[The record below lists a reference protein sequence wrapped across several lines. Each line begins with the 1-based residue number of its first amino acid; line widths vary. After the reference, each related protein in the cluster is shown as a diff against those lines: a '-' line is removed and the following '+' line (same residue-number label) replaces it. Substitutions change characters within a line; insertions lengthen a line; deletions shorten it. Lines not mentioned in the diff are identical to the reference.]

1 MSSTLIISVS
11 GLRGITGSGLTS
23 QVIDDYTAAYAAWLD
38 ASLDDGAERA
48 AVLVS
53 RDGRAGGAEI
63 AKQVADGLSRAGFD
77 VLLGG
82 VVATPTVG
90 VLIRHLQLSGAI
102 QITASHNPA
111 EYNGMKLYTS
121 RGRILNQQQGEQVL
135 RGYELKN
142 CVVGVKC
149 GSTSELDDTSS
160 EHIRLLMASVDADS
174 IRSKGIKVLL
184 DCNHGAGSPL
194 GRQLLSDL
202 GCDVT
207 VLGAEP
213 NGAFAHGAEPTREN
227 LLHVGRNVID
237 GGFDIGFCQ
246 DPDAD
251 RLAVLDEQ
259 GNYIGEELT
268 MALCL
273 KSALPSLSGPV
284 VVNCATSGINRLI
297 AEQFGVACYES
308 AVGEANVVE
317 QMDAVNAVFGGEG
330 NGGPIDPSVGYI
342 RDSFVGMVRILDLM
356 TREAAS
362 VSQIVSKLPVLAI
375 EKTKIP
381 VEPSRVAL
389 LLDLLSARFSDEEQ
403 SRQDGLKITWPNGEW
418 LLVRGSNTEPIVR
431 AIAEGPS
438 SERSLEL
445 CGIAAQCAAQL
456 D

>member
-11 GLRGITGSGLTS
+11 GLRGITGSGLTP

-38 ASLDDGAERA
+38 ASLAEGTGRA
-48 AVLVS
+48 TLLVS
-53 RDGRAGGAEI
+53 RDGRAGGKEI
-63 AKQVADGLSRAGFD
+63 ASQVADVLNCAGFD
-77 VLLGG
+77 VVIGG

-90 VLIRHLQLSGAI
+90 VLIRNLKLAGAI

-121 RGRILNQQQGEQVL
+121 SGRILNQQQGEQVL
-135 RGYELKN
+135 QGYESKSR
-142 CVVGVKC
+142 VADATK
-149 GSTSELDDTSS
+149 GSTSELDDTNS

-174 IRSKGIKVLL
+174 IRSKGVKVFL

-194 GRQLLSDL
+194 GRRLLSDL

-207 VLGAEP
+207 VLGGEP

-227 LLHVGRNVID
+227 LLHVGQAVVD

-259 GNYIGEELT
+259 GDYIGEELT

-273 KSALPSLSGPV
+273 KSVLPRLSGPV

-297 AEQFGVACYES
+297 AKQFDVACYES

-317 QMDAVNAVFGGEG
+317 KMDAVEAVFGGEG
-330 NGGPIDPSVGYI
+330 NGGPIDPSIGFI
-342 RDSFVGMVRILDLM
+342 RDSFVGMVRILDLLA
-356 TREAAS
+356 REEIS
-362 VSQIVSKLPVLAI
+362 VSQIVSGLPVLAI

-381 VEPSRVAL
+381 IEPSCVAS
-389 LLDLLSARFSDEEQ
+389 LLDLVSDKFSGEKQ

-431 AIAEGPS
+431 AIAEGSS
-438 SERSLEL
+438 SERALEL
-445 CGIAAQCAAQL
+445 CNFAAQCAAQL
-456 D
+456 E